1 MAVTFLAPAPSA
13 ANARMVNAFLL
24 TPHPWAANAGSIHL
38 VSFRAT
44 GRTHACLIYPGMGVA
59 SGPAEAIYVTYW
71 AASLVSRSFTTPNHH
86 PPPGKWGTE
95 GGPQCNSSTVN
106 TATMSKAHACKPLPI
121 PRFANAA
128 IL

>member
-71 AASLVSRSFTTPNHH
+71 AACHVVATTTAASLVSRRL
-86 PPPGKWGTE
+86 PPPITIRRRASGARRVDR
-95 GGPQCNSSTVN
+95 NATVR
-106 TATMSKAHACKPLPI
+106 P
-121 PRFANAA
+121 
-128 IL
+128 